1 MTFDDAVA
9 AFAAT
14 DAMPAHAMQWA
25 LDEWEWTGP
34 RCRALLHAYVR
45 GHDQSEQT
53 ERALFVIL
61 HLLAERADTA
71 SFPDL
76 CALLQDTERSDLVLG
91 DHIIDS
97 GTALLISTFDGD
109 PALLLRLAESPAAD
123 PSIRCDALFVLGYLA
138 RTGKLPEA
146 TAYDILARLPAQL
159 LPREE
164 HLVWFGWARTVAAL
178 GFAGLAGEAEAV
190 FSQGLVDPQAMN
202 LADFWSDLRE
212 AREQPGAASGRLWD
226 GLGPIGSA
234 IDWLDV
240 PEGQHAEPEL
250 PEPVRNPLR
259 NVGRNDPC
267 PCGSGRKFKKCC
279 LPA

>member
-1 MTFDDAVA
+1 MTFDDAIA
-9 AFAAT
+9 AFASA
-14 DAMPAHAMQWA
+14 DSFPAHEMQWM

-34 RCRALLHAYVR
+34 RCRALLHAYIG
-45 GHDQSEQT
+45 GHDHSERT
-53 ERALFVIL
+53 EQALFVIV
-61 HLLAERADTA
+61 HLLAEQADAA

-76 CALLQDTERSDLVLG
+76 CALMQDTERSDLVLG
-91 DHIIDS
+91 DQITTS
-97 GTALLISTFDGD
+97 GAALLISTFDGD
-109 PALLLRLAESPAAD
+109 TAPLLRLAEDAGAD
-123 PSIRCDALFVLGYLA
+123 PGIRGDALLVLGYLA

-146 TAYDILARLPAQL
+146 AAYDILAHLPKRL

-164 HLVWFGWARTVAAL
+164 QFVWFGWARTVAAL

-190 FSQGLVDPQAMN
+190 FSQGLVDPQLMT
-202 LADFWSDLRE
+202 LADFWTDLRE
-212 AREQPGAASGRLWD
+212 AREQPGAMPEHLWD

-240 PEGQHAEPEL
+240 PEAQDAAPEL

-259 NVGRNDPC
+259 GVGRNDPC
-267 PCGSGRKFKKCC
+267 PCGSGKKFKKCC